1 MSLDFFAGTR
11 VLWLRWT
18 ARASL
23 RPPAWLRRGSGL
35 ATAAR
40 LRLWW
45 WSWRWRCRSALL
57 RRGRSASASPQN
69 PWRTAGAA
77 ALLASVLPLRRGC
90 ASGGGVG
97 GGAAVLP
104 CCGAAARLPQ
114 HFHCPTRAPVPA
126 GRHSALCRDKLRRRP
141 GHPGSPEASLEA
153 TSGGGG
159 RVLLV
164 VGPCGFARGKP
175 RGYKRRC
182 WSGVVGWAMRVCPRQ
197 ASRLQAAE
205 EVGCCWW
212 LGHAGL
218 PEASLEATSG
228 GVGRVLLVGPCGLPR
243 GKPRGYE
250 QRWWLGHVGLPE
262 ATSVFYGA
270 FFAFF
275 CRIVCT
281 GGEKSLILPL

>member
-77 ALLASVLPLRRGC
+77 ALLASVLPPRRGC

-164 VGPCGFARGKP
+164 VGPCGLPRGKP

-182 WSGVVGWAMRVCPRQ
+182 WSGVVGWALRTSPRQ
-197 ASRLQAAE
+197 ASRLRAA
-205 EVGCCWW
+205 V
-212 LGHAGL
+212 
-218 PEASLEATSG
+218 
-228 GVGRVLLVGPCGLPR
+228 VVGPCGFT
-243 GKPRGYE
+243 RGYKCFLWRFFCIFL
-250 QRWWLGHVGLPE
+250 QNCLHGWRKI
-262 ATSVFYGA
+262 AN
-270 FFAFF
+270 FAF
-275 CRIVCT
+275 VT
-281 GGEKSLILPL
+281 LN